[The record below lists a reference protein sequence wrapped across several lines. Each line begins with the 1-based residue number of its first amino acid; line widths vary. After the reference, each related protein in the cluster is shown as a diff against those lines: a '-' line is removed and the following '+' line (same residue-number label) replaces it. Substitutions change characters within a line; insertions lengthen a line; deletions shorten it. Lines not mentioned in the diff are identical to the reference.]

1 MRKVVVNQYGNEID
15 YDAAVQFMEDDLRE
29 ELHRKLAPCTDQEF
43 FDAYAN
49 RYFETHKT
57 EWYPNTFNPQM

>member
-15 YDAAVQFMEDDLRE
+15 YDAAVQCMEDDLRE
-29 ELHRKLAPCTDQEF
+29 ELHRELAPCTDQEF
-43 FDAYAN
+43 FDAYAD
-49 RYFETHKT
+49 RYFAIHNT

>member
-43 FDAYAN
+43 FDAL
-49 RYFETHKT
+49 RQSLF
-57 EWYPNTFNPQM
+57 